1 MLDKNNY
8 DTCNFLRYTKGDLK
22 NFCVTRIK
30 KFFGN
35 YGIIEID
42 YVGKKRWIIKKLS
55 TLR

>member
-8 DTCNFLRYTKGDLK
+8 DTCNFLRSFKGDLK

-35 YGIIEID
+35 YGIIKID